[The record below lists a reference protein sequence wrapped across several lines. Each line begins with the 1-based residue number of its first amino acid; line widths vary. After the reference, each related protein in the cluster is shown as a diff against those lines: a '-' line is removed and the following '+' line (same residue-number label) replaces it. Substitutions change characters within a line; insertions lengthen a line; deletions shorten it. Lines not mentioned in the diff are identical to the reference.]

1 MGTRGRRAS
10 FVIVGAAYIAAVG
23 AFVLTVS
30 VLGRESSWWS
40 MSAGF
45 VVSTTLLYVVSQL
58 VGNGSTFDPWW
69 SVMPPVA
76 AIWLMVGNDQVD
88 LTRRWLVVG
97 CVVLW
102 GVRLTANWAAS
113 WPGLHHEDWRYV
125 ELYGAGRMP
134 RWLVSL
140 LGVHLVP
147 TIIVALACLPLVA
160 ALTSVSEAFGP
171 LDIVATVFT
180 LSAITLELAA
190 DNQLRRFNRAKQVG
204 DVLDTGLWARSRHP
218 NYLGEI
224 GFWWGL
230 WLFALA
236 GGVDAA
242 WTVIGPIEITVMF
255 VAVSIP
261 LSERRSAARR
271 LDWFDYA
278 ERTPTLLPRL
288 VASGTRSAGHR

>member
-1 MGTRGRRAS
+1 MGTRSRRAS
-10 FVIVGAAYIAAVG
+10 FAIVGAAYVVAIVV
-23 AFVLTVS
+23 FLLTAS
-30 VLGRESSWWS
+30 ALGRESSWWS

-45 VVSTTLLYVVSQL
+45 LASTAVLFVVSQL
-58 VGNGSTFDPWW
+58 VKNGSTFDPWW

-76 AIWLMVGNDQVD
+76 AIWLMVGNDDVD
-88 LTRRWLVVG
+88 TTRRWLVVV

-102 GVRLTANWAAS
+102 GARLTYNWATS

-125 ELYGAGRMP
+125 ELYGTGRMP

-160 ALTSVSEAFGP
+160 ALTSARVPFAP
-171 LDIVATVFT
+171 LDIVATVVA
-180 LSAITLELAA
+180 LSAIALELVA
-190 DNQLRRFNRAKQVG
+190 DRQLRAFNRSKQVG

-230 WLFALA
+230 WLFALT
-236 GGVDAA
+236 GGLDAA
-242 WTVIGPIEITVMF
+242 WTVIGPIEITVLF

-271 LDWFDYA
+271 LDWFEYA
-278 ERTPTLLPRL
+278 ARTPVLLPGLRP
-288 VASGTRSAGHR
+288 VGSDHSRR

>member
-1 MGTRGRRAS
+1 MGTRSRRAS
-10 FVIVGAAYIAAVG
+10 FAIVGAAYVVAIG
-23 AFVLTVS
+23 AFLLTVTM
-30 VLGRESSWWS
+30 LGRESSWWS
-40 MSAGF
+40 TAAGF
-45 VVSTTLLYVVSQL
+45 LASTAVLYVLSQI

-76 AIWLMVGNDQVD
+76 AVWLMVGNDDVD
-88 LTRRWLVVG
+88 MTRRWLVVA

-102 GVRLTANWAAS
+102 GARLTYNWAAS
-113 WPGLHHEDWRYV
+113 WPGLQHEDWRYI
-125 ELYGAGRMP
+125 ELYGTGRMP

-160 ALTSVSEAFGP
+160 ALTSASRPFGP
-171 LDIVATVFT
+171 LDVVATVVT
-180 LSAITLELAA
+180 LSAIALEFVA
-190 DNQLRRFNRAKQVG
+190 DNQLRRFNRTKEPGA
-204 DVLDTGLWARSRHP
+204 VLDTGLWSRSRHP

-230 WLFALA
+230 WLFALT
-236 GGVDAA
+236 GGLDAA

-271 LDWFDYA
+271 LDWFEYV
-278 ERTPTLLPRL
+278 ERTPTLLP
-288 VASGTRSAGHR
+288 SRSPPPTVDRRRG